1 MDAITLLLPHM
12 KDQSEVVKSV
22 QKGLLSLHWV
32 LTKKRPVHAGNP
44 LTVLTAAPGSR
55 SHSAKSKQAERR
67 KTTHRAVRNTRQVPC
82 YHKFMELGAF

>member
-12 KDQSEVVKSV
+12 KDQSEIVKSV

-44 LTVLTAAPGSR
+44 LTVLTAAPYHIQLR
-55 SHSAKSKQAERR
+55 ENKQREG
-67 KTTHRAVRNTRQVPC
+67 KQHRAVRNTRQVPC